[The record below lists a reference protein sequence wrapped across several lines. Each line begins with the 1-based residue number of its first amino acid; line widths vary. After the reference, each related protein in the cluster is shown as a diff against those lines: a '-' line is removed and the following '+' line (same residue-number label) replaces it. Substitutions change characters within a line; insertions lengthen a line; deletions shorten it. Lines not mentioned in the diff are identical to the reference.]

1 MGTRGYARRQV
12 KSWPPCFRLSTVA
25 SKKDPIFQSTSMET
39 FVSECGLGLMNGR
52 ELKGSN
58 KKTLDFVGSRGCEGF
73 LPCGLPGQVCSS
85 TSGNSV
91 EDCSL
96 GGAFD
101 SNFLSPS
108 SFFASHTVR
117 R

>member
-1 MGTRGYARRQV
+1 M

-25 SKKDPIFQSTSMET
+25 SKNDPIFQSTSMET

-58 KKTLDFVGSRGCEGF
+58 KKTLDFVGKRGCEGF

-101 SNFLSPS
+101 SNFLSPC